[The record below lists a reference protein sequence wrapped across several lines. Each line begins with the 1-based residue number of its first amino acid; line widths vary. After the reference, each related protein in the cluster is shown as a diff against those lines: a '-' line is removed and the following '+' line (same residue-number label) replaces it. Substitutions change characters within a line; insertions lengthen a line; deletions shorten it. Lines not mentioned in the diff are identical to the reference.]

1 MKNYF
6 DLINDV
12 EYVNL
17 RPYLDVAYND
27 YQYYVANNE
36 LTKLSAKDQK
46 NLNIHFILTQI
57 FFVCKESKHKK
68 CFYYQQQPGNNSEFR
83 LVRLIFNSLPS
94 RFIVNDQSFEDFV
107 KGDCEYYPYVPVDT
121 SKISWKKFKSFL
133 KKQNLTVLEKNFT
146 KNNNVKLSLIH

>member
-17 RPYLDVAYND
+17 RPYLDIAYTD
-27 YQYYVANNE
+27 CQYYLTNSE
-36 LTKLSAKDQK
+36 LTNIPNKDK
-46 NLNIHFILTQI
+46 TNLNIHFILTQI
-57 FFVCKESKHKK
+57 FFVCKESQRKK
-68 CFYYQQQPGNNSEFR
+68 CFYYQRLSSEDHEFK
-83 LVRLIFNSLPS
+83 LVKLIFNSLPS

-107 KGDCEYYPYVPVDT
+107 KEDCEYHPYIPIDT
-121 SKISWKKFKSFL
+121 SKISWKKFKAFL
-133 KKQNLTVLEKNFT
+133 RKKNLTGIEKNFT